1 MLEKC
6 KRLNM
11 KLISPLQEQAHS
23 LLTGFAFQKFQEE
36 FERSIQYSIHHQND
50 NVFVLRY
57 YKDANSRKHMV
68 FWDGKIATCS
78 CKHFEFWGYYVDTFS
93 VFFFIKIVMK
103 FLLITC
109 HHGGGFKHYTKMIM

>member
-11 KLISPLQEQAHS
+11 KLISPLQEQTHS
-23 LLTGFAFQKFQEE
+23 LLIGFAFQKFQEE
-36 FERSIQYSIHHQND
+36 FERSIQYSIHHQNG

-57 YKDANSRKHMV
+57 YKDTNNRKHMI

-78 CKHFEFWGYYVDTFS
+78 CKPFEFWDIMSTHSQYFS
-93 VFFFIKIVMK
+93 S
-103 FLLITC
+103 
-109 HHGGGFKHYTKMIM
+109 